1 MRATSARR
9 QAYDVVFY
17 PPTLTPR
24 PGTGFESTIGGAQ
37 TQVVLRA
44 QALASRGVRACI
56 MVPAVENEPLP
67 SVDGVDIV
75 SRPESRAHQRLVG
88 KFRELARIRRALGR
102 IDAPVVVA
110 DSRGSSVGLVALAAR
125 LLRRRF
131 IYSSASLVDFD
142 FARSRLR
149 PRDLALYR
157 LGLRLASEIVVQT
170 AEQEASCRQN
180 LGRSPVVIGYIGEA
194 VPEPRPNPSTA
205 FLWIGRVVPVK
216 QPLVYVELARSLPE
230 ARFWMIAVPQQGQGR
245 ERFMAELERAA
256 ISVPNLELLG
266 PRPRPEVL
274 TLIERAIAVVS
285 TSEYEGM
292 PNVFLEAWARG
303 VPVLALAHDPDGV
316 IERHGIGEVAHG
328 SPEALAAGAR
338 RLWTDR
344 ANRAGLA
351 FRCRQYM
358 EDAHSEGVV
367 AADWA
372 RVLADPV
379 ARAGERPRGKGLG
392 IMRRR

>member
-44 QALASRGVRACI
+44 QALAARGVRACI
-56 MVPAVENEPLP
+56 MVPAVENEPYP

-75 SRPESRAHQRLVG
+75 TRPESRANQRLVG
-88 KFRELARIRRALGR
+88 KFRELARIGRALGR
-102 IDAPVVVA
+102 VDARVVVV
-110 DSRGSSVGLVALAAR
+110 DCRGPRVGLVALAAK

-131 IYSSASLVDFD
+131 IYSSASLDDLDFG
-142 FARSRLR
+142 RSLLR
-149 PRDLALYR
+149 RRDLALYR
-157 LGLRLASEIVVQT
+157 LGLRLASEVVVQS
-170 AEQEASCRQN
+170 AEQEALCRKS
-180 LGRSPVVIGYIGEA
+180 LGRSPVVIRSIGEV
-194 VPEPRPNPSTA
+194 VPEPRTNPSTT
-205 FLWIGRVVPVK
+205 FLWIGRVVAVK
-216 QPLVYVELARSLPE
+216 QPLAYVDLARSLPE
-230 ARFWMIAVPQQGQGR
+230 ARFWMIAVPQQGQGQ
-245 ERFMAELERAA
+245 ERFMEELEGAA

-274 TLIERAIAVVS
+274 ALIERAIAVVS
-285 TSEYEGM
+285 TSEFEGM

-303 VPVLALAHDPDGV
+303 VPVLALSHDPDGV

-328 SPEALAAGAR
+328 SPEVLAAGAR

-344 ANRAGLA
+344 ADRADLA
-351 FRCRQYM
+351 FRCRRYM
-358 EDAHSEGVV
+358 EHAHSEGVV

-379 ARAGERPRGKGLG
+379 ARAGERPRG
-392 IMRRR
+392 

>member
-1 MRATSARR
+1 MRAFAGRR
-9 QAYDVVFY
+9 LGKSYDVLFY
-17 PPTLTPR
+17 PPTLMPR
-24 PGTGFESTIGGAQ
+24 RGTGFESTIGGAQ

-44 QALASRGVRACI
+44 QALASLGVRACI
-56 MVPAVENEPLP
+56 MVTAVENEPLP

-88 KFRELARIRRALGR
+88 KFRELARIRRALSR
-102 IDAPVVVA
+102 IDARVVVA
-110 DSRGSSVGLVALAAR
+110 DARGSSVGLVALAAR

-142 FARSRLR
+142 FDRSRLR

-170 AEQEASCRQN
+170 AEQAELCRSS
-180 LGRSPVVIGYIGEA
+180 LGRSPVVIRYIGEA
-194 VPEPRPNPSTA
+194 VPEPRTNLSTA
-205 FLWIGRVVPVK
+205 FLWIGRVIPVK
-216 QPLVYVELARSLPE
+216 QPLAYVDLARSLPE
-230 ARFWMIAVPQQGQGR
+230 ARFSMIAVPQQGQGR
-245 ERFMAELERAA
+245 ERLMEELEQAA

-266 PRPRPEVL
+266 PRPRPDVL

-303 VPVLALAHDPDGV
+303 VPVLALSHDPDGV

-338 RLWTDR
+338 RFWTDR
-344 ANRAGLA
+344 TDRADLA
-351 FRCRQYM
+351 LRCRTYI
-358 EDAHSEGVV
+358 EAAHSEGVV

-372 RVLADPV
+372 RVLADPLV
-379 ARAGERPRGKGLG
+379 RAGERR
-392 IMRRR
+392 